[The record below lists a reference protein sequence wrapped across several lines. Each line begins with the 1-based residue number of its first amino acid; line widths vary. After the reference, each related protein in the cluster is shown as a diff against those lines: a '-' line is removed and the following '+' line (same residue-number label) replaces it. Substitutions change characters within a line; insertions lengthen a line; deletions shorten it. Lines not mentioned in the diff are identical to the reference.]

1 MEEPKSA
8 EATSNPSVLPL
19 YMGLFLTL
27 LAFFI
32 LFVGTSRRDHPRP
45 QAVATGVSSAEPRTN
60 ADDDVN
66 MRALSAVAAAFG
78 RLGATMPATYT
89 AGGLDVDVPAR
100 SLFPDHTASIRPAAM
115 AAIDRAATALA
126 APRRDSRFALQVTIG
141 FGNRHGGAAAAVAR
155 AAGVATAL
163 LQRGAPPEAFATG
176 TAPLTN
182 DAIRFRFRLLD
193 DHEDLATAF

>member
-8 EATSNPSVLPL
+8 EATSNASVLPL

-27 LAFFI
+27 LACFI

-45 QAVATGVSSAEPRTN
+45 QAVATGDSRAEASTN
-60 ADDDVN
+60 AADDVN

-78 RLGATMPATYT
+78 RLGATMPATDT

-115 AAIDRAATALA
+115 AAIDRAATTLA
-126 APRRDSRFALQVTIG
+126 AQRRDSRFVLQVTIG
-141 FGNRHGGAAAAVAR
+141 LSTSPEGTVAAVTR
-155 AAGVATAL
+155 VAGIATAL